1 MPNPK
6 RKHSKSRKRKRNTGK
21 GLAKP
26 NLVEC
31 PQCRHPKL
39 SHRLCLFCGHY
50 AGRAVVEVE
59 EK

>member
-6 RKHSKSRKRKRNTGK
+6 RKHSRSRKLKKLAGK
-21 GLAKP
+21 GLTKP

-31 PQCRHPKL
+31 PQCRHLKL
-39 SHRLCLFCGHY
+39 PHRLCMFCGHY
-50 AGRAVVEVE
+50 AGREVVEVE